1 MRKLIEIIYRNPD
14 QKTSDPRE
22 MLQRGRL
29 TPQQRTFLVYA
40 RAFCLGLI
48 DTDAT
53 LKEMLQMS
61 ADISDHIVDDLIE
74 KIVEVEHA

>member
-1 MRKLIEIIYRNPD
+1 MTQRRMIDIFYRNPD
-14 QKTSDPRE
+14 KLPKE
-22 MLQRGRL
+22 KL
-29 TPQQRTFLVYA
+29 TRQQRTFLVFA
-40 RAFCLGLI
+40 KAFCLGLI

>member
-1 MRKLIEIIYRNPD
+1 MIDIFYRNPD
-14 QKTSDPRE
+14 KLPKE
-22 MLQRGRL
+22 KL
-29 TPQQRTFLVYA
+29 TRQQRTFLVFA
-40 RAFCLGLI
+40 KAFCLGLI

>member
-1 MRKLIEIIYRNPD
+1 
-14 QKTSDPRE
+14 
-22 MLQRGRL
+22 
-29 TPQQRTFLVYA
+29 
-40 RAFCLGLI
+40 LGLI

>member
-1 MRKLIEIIYRNPD
+1 MTTRKMIDIVYRNPD
-14 QKTSDPRE
+14 QLPKRKLS
-22 MLQRGRL
+22 
-29 TPQQRTFLVYA
+29 PQQRTFLVFVK
-40 RAFCLGLI
+40 AFCLGLI

>member
-1 MRKLIEIIYRNPD
+1 MRKLIDIVYRNPD
-14 QKTSDPRE
+14 QLPKEKLSR
-22 MLQRGRL
+22 
-29 TPQQRTFLVYA
+29 QQRTFLVFA
-40 RAFCLGLI
+40 KAFCLGLI